1 MFDLRK
7 AFLYFSSHDH
17 TEEVKE
23 ARRRLDESVKITEGT
38 GEVRK
43 RVAQAYE
50 EFVEALRQ

>member
-7 AFLYFSSHDH
+7 AFLYIASYNH
-17 TEEVKE
+17 TKEIEE
-23 ARRRLDESVKITEGT
+23 AQRRLDESVKITEGT
-38 GEVRK
+38 GEVRR